1 MHQVMNFMEEKIM
14 PPLFKMA
21 SNKYLLAIRDAFT
34 STLAI
39 VLIGSVFLLI
49 CYFPNESWAEF
60 IGPYVPMLSV
70 PNTLTLGL
78 IALYMAFAIGYALAN
93 AVNLQPLVNGV
104 ATTAIFLIMV
114 NPLTAEGTISL
125 AYLGSQGIFCA
136 ILAGVVTVFLN
147 YQFTKRGILIKMPD
161 SVPPIISAAFE
172 MLISLGIIVV
182 LVWAVRVA
190 FGVNIPGLMS
200 MLISPL
206 AVAAD
211 SPFAVVTESLIS
223 RTLWF
228 AGIHGGS
235 IIAFNGGALY
245 PFALANID
253 ANAAAVAAGQAMP
266 YIITPS
272 FESFYQDSSVSAF
285 AICLMM
291 VVVCKSSHLKQIG
304 KLAALPAVFGVT
316 EPSWFGL
323 PVVLNPIMLIPFLF
337 ANTFNL
343 LTTWI
348 LSYLNIIG
356 RTYVTL
362 HWALPGFL
370 GSYLSSGGDLRNLIW
385 WIVLLVLNC
394 LIYYPF
400 IKMYDKQKMQEETEA
415 QITTQG

>member
-1 MHQVMNFMEEKIM
+1 MNKVMGFMEAQIM

-49 CYFPNESWAEF
+49 CYFPNDSWAAF
-60 IGPYVPMLSV
+60 IGPYVGMLSI

-78 IALYMAFAIGYALAN
+78 IALYMSFAIGYALAN
-93 AVNLQPLVNGV
+93 AVKLQPLVNGV
-104 ATTAIFLIMV
+104 ATVSIFLIMV
-114 NPLTAEGTISL
+114 NPLTEEGTISL

-182 LVWAVRVA
+182 LVWGVRIVL
-190 FGVNIPGLMS
+190 GVNIPELIAL
-200 MLISPL
+200 LISPF

-211 SPFAVVTESLIS
+211 SPFAVALESLVS

-245 PFALANID
+245 PFALSNIE
-253 ANAAAVAAGQAMP
+253 ANAAAVAAGLPMP
-266 YIITPS
+266 NIITPS
-272 FESFYQDSSVSAF
+272 LESFYQDSSVSAF
-285 AICLMM
+285 AICIMIAFIS
-291 VVVCKSSHLKQIG
+291 KSSHLKEIG

-316 EPSWFGL
+316 EPFWFGL

-343 LTTWI
+343 VMTWI
-348 LSYLNIIG
+348 LTYLNIIG

-385 WIVLLVLNC
+385 WFVLLILNC
-394 LIYYPF
+394 VIYYPF
-400 IKMYDKQKMQEETEA
+400 IKMYDKQKVQEEQA
-415 QITTQG
+415 ALAD

>member
-1 MHQVMNFMEEKIM
+1 MNRVMSFMESKIM

-39 VLIGSVFLLI
+39 VLIGSMFLLI
-49 CYFPNESWAEF
+49 GNFPNESWATF
-60 IGPYVPMLSV
+60 IAPYAQMLSI

-78 IALYMAFAIGYALAN
+78 IALYMSFAIGYALAN
-93 AVNLQPLVNGV
+93 AVKLQPLVNGV
-104 ATTAIFLIMV
+104 ATVAIFLIMI
-114 NPLTAEGTISL
+114 NPLTDDGAISL

-136 ILAGVVTVFLN
+136 ILAGITTVFLN
-147 YQFTKRGILIKMPD
+147 YQFTKRGLLIKMPE

-172 MLISLGIIVV
+172 MLISLSIIVV
-182 LVWAVRVA
+182 LVWVIRIVL
-190 FGVNIPGLMS
+190 GVNIPELIS
-200 MLISPL
+200 LLISPL

-211 SPFAVVTESLIS
+211 SPFAAMLESLVS

-245 PFALANID
+245 PFALANIE
-253 ANAAAVAAGQAMP
+253 ANAAAVAAGTAIP

-285 AICLMM
+285 AICIITAFI
-291 VVVCKSSHLKQIG
+291 CKSSHLKEIG
-304 KLAALPAVFGVT
+304 KLATVPAVFGVT
-316 EPSWFGL
+316 EPLWFGL

-337 ANTFNL
+337 VNTFNL
-343 LTTWI
+343 VTTWC
-348 LSYLNIIG
+348 LMYFNIIG

-370 GSYLSSGGDLRNLIW
+370 GSYLSSGGNILNLIW
-385 WIVLLVLNC
+385 WILLMIINC
-394 LIYYPF
+394 AIYYPF
-400 IKMYDKQKMQEETEA
+400 IKMYDKQKVIEEQSEHEETV
-415 QITTQG
+415 